1 MICVLHTA
9 DWHIGHTLRGYSRE
23 AEHVAV
29 FDQLVRIVAEREVDV
44 VLVAG
49 DIFDSQNPSGEA
61 QQLFYRTLGRLRSAR
76 PGVKIIVTAGNH
88 DAASRLEAPAA
99 LLATLDMHVI
109 GSVRRINGCT
119 VASRHLIPIHDAA
132 GKLCLHI
139 IAVSHPTAGCLPN
152 LTRLQDETGSLV
164 VQKVNELYADL
175 YQQLCPQLQDLPFIV
190 TGHLHV
196 LGGDL
201 SEASERR
208 ILVGG
213 EHAVPHTVFPEK
225 ACYVALGHLHK
236 PQRVGAEHIRYSGSL
251 FPMSASEIGYTHSV
265 TLVTVDEGIASI
277 EQIQLERPVPFL
289 RIPNAGTIRVSDLPG
304 YLAALK
310 LPADLQIDQRPFV
323 QVKLKREEL
332 PVGFREELDRIAE
345 PFPVRMLEPSV
356 ITAPEVVQLEAV
368 AGEVLRGITEH
379 QPEELFCLAFE
390 QRFNRKPSPEQM
402 DIFHQIEAEVNV

>member
-1 MICVLHTA
+1 
-9 DWHIGHTLRGYSRE
+9 
-23 AEHVAV
+23 
-29 FDQLVRIVAEREVDV
+29 
-44 VLVAG
+44 
-49 DIFDSQNPSGEA
+49 
-61 QQLFYRTLGRLRSAR
+61 
-76 PGVKIIVTAGNH
+76 
-88 DAASRLEAPAA
+88 
-99 LLATLDMHVI
+99 
-109 GSVRRINGCT
+109 
-119 VASRHLIPIHDAA
+119 
-132 GKLCLHI
+132 
-139 IAVSHPTAGCLPN
+139 
-152 LTRLQDETGSLV
+152 LQDETGSLV
-164 VQKVNELYADL
+164 VQKVNELYANL
-175 YQQLCPQLQDLPFIV
+175 YQQLRPQLQDLPFIV

-213 EHAVPHTVFPEK
+213 EHAVPHTVFPER

-236 PQRVGAEHIRYSGSL
+236 PQRVGADHIRYSGSL
-251 FPMSASEIGYTHSV
+251 FPMSASEISYSHSV
-265 TLVTVDEGIASI
+265 TLVTIAEGTTRI
-277 EQIQLERPVPFL
+277 EQIPLERSVPFL
-289 RIPNAGTIRVSDLPG
+289 RIPNAGTIRIPDLPG

-345 PFPVRMLEPSV
+345 PYPVRMLEPSV
-356 ITAPEVVQLEAV
+356 MTAAEVVQLEAV
-368 AGEVLRGITEH
+368 AEEVLRGITEH